1 MKIKNLENC
10 PKYKLLFDQD
20 EFDRKIHLYR
30 LYDVVVTGKN
40 LYYPNT
46 LLFSQNSSE
55 VFKPISEK
63 VMSLQNVEQ
72 DNDFTF
78 ELQLNYHHFETP
90 VFFFIYNTENYY
102 HFIYDTLPY
111 LISFFELKKEIHNL
125 KLLMNL
131 PNKDK
136 KEFYPFVLETL
147 NILGIT
153 GDDIMI
159 VDNSLIYKNI
169 YISSS
174 YTHNIDSNLP
184 PRKEIK
190 DLFSRMCDLVEDNK
204 DLPKK
209 IYISRRSWKHNDFS
223 NIGTNYTTRR
233 KMINEDDLVESLIDQ
248 GYEEIF
254 TEKLSMVE
262 KIQLFKNAEKIIGSI
277 GGGLV
282 NVVFSKSTTKLLTIV
297 SPYFLEINKRFQYS
311 LDFAS
316 NILFYKT
323 KHLDDGNFKKYS
335 RVMCGEIIGEIVD
348 KKDNQIKI
356 IYDDVS
362 VSGWD
367 LSRNFEEKW
376 MDSNYCKSLDNGL
389 NSEYIVDLDAF
400 NKIVKEKLC

>member
-1 MKIKNLENC
+1 MKINELESC
-10 PKYKLLFDQD
+10 SKYKLLFDQD

-30 LYDVVVTGKN
+30 LYNVVVTGKN

-55 VFKPISEK
+55 LFKPISEK

-78 ELQLNYHHFETP
+78 ELELNYNYFETP

-153 GDDIMI
+153 GDDIVI
-159 VDNSLIYKNI
+159 VNNNIIYKNI

-174 YTHNIDSNLP
+174 YTHNIDPNLP

-190 DLFSRMCDLVEDNK
+190 DLFSKMCDLVEDNK

-335 RVMCGEIIGEIVD
+335 RVMCGEIVGEIVD

-356 IYDDVS
+356 IYDNAS

-376 MDSNYCKSLDNGL
+376 VDLNYCKSLDNGL
-389 NSEYIVDLDAF
+389 NSEYIIDLDAF
-400 NKIVKEKLC
+400 DKILKEKLC